1 MKSGFIKDKIF
12 IILIA
17 VLAIVIAVR
26 ALIQKEY
33 TDMGLWLIIA
43 LLNVI
48 TLIRDYKRYGNK

>member
-1 MKSGFIKDKIF
+1 MKNGFIKDKIF

-33 TDMGLWLIIA
+33 TDMGLWLVIA
-43 LLNVI
+43 LLNVV
-48 TLIRDYKRYGNK
+48 TLVRDYRKYGKK

>member
-33 TDMGLWLIIA
+33 TDMGLWLVIA
-43 LLNVI
+43 LPNVV
-48 TLIRDYKRYGNK
+48 TLIRDYRKYGKK

>member
-1 MKSGFIKDKIF
+1 MKSGFIKDKVF

-33 TDMGLWLIIA
+33 TDMGLWLVIA

>member
-33 TDMGLWLIIA
+33 TDMGLWLVIA
-43 LLNVI
+43 LLNVV
-48 TLIRDYKRYGNK
+48 TLVRDYRKYGKK

>member
-12 IILIA
+12 IILIG

-33 TDMGLWLIIA
+33 THMGIWLVIA
-43 LLNVI
+43 LLNGI
-48 TLIRDYKRYGNK
+48 TLIRDYRKYGKQ

>member
-33 TDMGLWLIIA
+33 TDMGLWLVIA

>member
-33 TDMGLWLIIA
+33 TDMGLWLVIA
-43 LLNVI
+43 LLNVV
-48 TLIRDYKRYGNK
+48 TLIRDYRKYGKK

>member
-33 TDMGLWLIIA
+33 TDMGRWVVIA
-43 LLNVI
+43 LLNDN
-48 TLIRDYKRYGNK
+48 TLIRDYKS

>member
-12 IILIA
+12 IILIG

-33 TDMGLWLIIA
+33 TNMGIWLVIA

>member
-12 IILIA
+12 IILIG

-33 TDMGLWLIIA
+33 TDMGLWLVIA